1 MVEKSGNGGR
11 IKASKQ
17 NITELISFINYQS
30 SIMNTRQEKMEAFGR
45 LLDIM
50 DDLREKCPWDQK
62 QTFETLRHLTL
73 EETYELSDA
82 LLNEDLQEIKK
93 ELGDVLLHLVFYAK
107 IGSEKQSFD
116 IADVINSLNDK
127 LIFRHPHIYGDT
139 VAEDEETVKQNW
151 EKLKLKEGNKS
162 VLSGVPKGLPPII
175 KAYRIQDK
183 VKGIGFE
190 FASADEAW
198 EKVREE
204 LQEFHQETDRDKKEI
219 ELGDVFFSLINYARI
234 SGLNADTALE
244 KTNAKFISRFQ
255 KMEEIAINK
264 NFVLADLNVIEMD
277 KLWEEAKL
285 SEK

>member
-1 MVEKSGNGGR
+1 MAEKSGNGGR

-162 VLSGVPKGLPPII
+162 VLSGVPKSLPPII

-204 LQEFHQETDRDKKEI
+204 LQEFHQETEKDKKEI

-264 NFVLADLNVIEMD
+264 NLVLADLNVIEMD